1 MRSSPLPPSIVS
13 VLSSTRRLK
22 TSFWTPPETT
32 SAPIPK
38 LSNVFGRLA
47 KPVTVSSAPV
57 PINLGMTHLHS
68 LVIGRGHRVGYDR
81 WRESAV
87 VAVDALFH
95 GEQGGRSVTFCH
107 LRNSGAAALAHLR

>member
-13 VLSSTRRLK
+13 VFSSTRRLK
-22 TSFWTPPETT
+22 TSFWTPPETV

-38 LSNVFGRLA
+38 LSKIFEKLGM
-47 KPVTVSSAPV
+47 PDTVSSASV

-81 WRESAV
+81 WRETAL

-95 GEQGGRSVTFCH
+95 GEQGGRSVTF
-107 LRNSGAAALAHLR
+107 